1 MYRII
6 FRRAY
11 TPGYN
16 KKGLEVPFRILLPQ
30 GIDGLLL
37 LVAARGASY
46 IRRGHD
52 GPGTRGRL
60 SMMVLGEA
68 AGTAAALA
76 VKNKVTPR
84 ALKVKL
90 LQKEL
95 LQAGIYIG
103 NKERLT
109 PSCATAWP

>member
-11 TPGYN
+11 THGYN
-16 KKGLEVPFRILLPQ
+16 KKGLEVPYRILLPK
-30 GIDGLLL
+30 GADGL

-52 GPGTRGRL
+52 GPGTRVRL

-84 ALKVKL
+84 GLDVKL

-95 LQAGIYIG
+95 LESGIYVG
-103 NKERLT
+103 NKERLEELGIG
-109 PSCATAWP
+109 